1 MNEKKSFTFYRI
13 LLIIAFERFKYSFY
27 NLKNKLFPIKNIL
40 FVMINNNKQ
49 NKKKLKRINILTKKF
64 NNHNIQLKK

>member
-40 FVMINNNKQ
+40 FLMINNN
-49 NKKKLKRINILTKKF
+49 NKIKKN
-64 NNHNIQLKK
+64 